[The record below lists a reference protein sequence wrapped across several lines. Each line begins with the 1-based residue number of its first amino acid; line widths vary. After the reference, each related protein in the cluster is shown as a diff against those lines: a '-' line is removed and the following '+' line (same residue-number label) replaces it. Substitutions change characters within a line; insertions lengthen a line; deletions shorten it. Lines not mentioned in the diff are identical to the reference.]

1 MFLKLINFSWLFS
14 EHVIRIVTGFF
25 VMTLVARHL
34 GPERFG
40 AYAYVFGLVSLLLP
54 VALFGLNPLI
64 TRSVAENPV
73 VAGAAVRRGL
83 ALRLGPAIAT
93 AFALIAFVYLFKR
106 PVGVTVE
113 LACLA
118 ALVLIASPGET
129 FLAAA
134 TGLERLG
141 RLVIPRMVVA
151 ICAASMT
158 AWFVLR
164 SAGLGSFVAIR
175 GIEAV
180 AQGCAAWIGFA
191 ALGVRRSQSQADTVN
206 LRNGVPLMLAAFAT
220 IVYMRIDQVMLGQMS
235 SAAELGKY
243 GVAARIVDMMSFV
256 SYAIQSTTYPALV
269 RNHGKSPAAFD
280 SYLQRMFDVQALAA
294 WPLMIGVG
302 LASWLLL
309 PLVFGEAYRGA
320 LPMLGI
326 LLLATPLFFLNQ
338 SWQAALSVRGW
349 LWTAPAAAGI
359 GALLNVGLNLILIP
373 VLGGRGAA
381 IATVVS
387 YMVAGIGVSVIVP
400 RLRPSAVSMMRA
412 LDPVSVM
419 RRTYRQYAVELKA

>member
-1 MFLKLINFSWLFS
+1 
-14 EHVIRIVTGFF
+14 
-25 VMTLVARHL
+25 
-34 GPERFG
+34 
-40 AYAYVFGLVSLLLP
+40 
-54 VALFGLNPLI
+54 
-64 TRSVAENPV
+64 
-73 VAGAAVRRGL
+73 
-83 ALRLGPAIAT
+83 
-93 AFALIAFVYLFKR
+93 
-106 PVGVTVE
+106 
-113 LACLA
+113 
-118 ALVLIASPGET
+118 
-129 FLAAA
+129 
-134 TGLERLG
+134 
-141 RLVIPRMVVA
+141 
-151 ICAASMT
+151 
-158 AWFVLR
+158 
-164 SAGLGSFVAIR
+164 
-175 GIEAV
+175 
-180 AQGCAAWIGFA
+180 
-191 ALGVRRSQSQADTVN
+191 
-206 LRNGVPLMLAAFAT
+206 
-220 IVYMRIDQVMLGQMS
+220 
-235 SAAELGKY
+235 
-243 GVAARIVDMMSFV
+243 
-256 SYAIQSTTYPALV
+256 
-269 RNHGKSPAAFD
+269 
-280 SYLQRMFDVQALAA
+280 MFDVQALAA

-387 YMVAGIGVSVIVP
+387 YLVAGIGVSVIVP